1 MRAVVNQALIG
12 PTMGRF
18 VVDAVNGGDLPFGC
32 KSPIQ
37 GGLYRWAAPT
47 VTYKTLRAG
56 DFGS

>member
-1 MRAVVNQALIG
+1 ME
-12 PTMGRF
+12 RF
-18 VVDAVNGGDLPFGC
+18 VVDAVSGGDLPFGC

-37 GGLYRWAAPT
+37 GSLYRWAAPT